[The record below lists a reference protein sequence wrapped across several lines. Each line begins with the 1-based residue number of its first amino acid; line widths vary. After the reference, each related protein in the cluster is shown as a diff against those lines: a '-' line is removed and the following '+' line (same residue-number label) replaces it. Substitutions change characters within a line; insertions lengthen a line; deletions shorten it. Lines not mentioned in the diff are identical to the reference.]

1 MLRVEEGRLTA
12 ERLAVIRDAI
22 NSAPTGSYSF
32 AAALS
37 LLAHIDA
44 VTAERDEWK
53 RLAMRVTSAAWSL
66 AQWNDHNFT
75 YKQLQEWRQMTE
87 DRCKEAEAAWL
98 AEIAPA
104 PTGEAGP
111 PR

>member
-44 VTAERDEWK
+44 VTAERDLYDQ
-53 RLAMRVTSAAWSL
+53 RLAAAAVVLEAFERSL
-66 AQWNDHNFT
+66 GVEIGRQLDGNFT
-75 YKQLQEWRQMTE
+75 TRN
-87 DRCKEAEAAWL
+87 
-98 AEIAPA
+98 P
-104 PTGEAGP
+104 
-111 PR
+111 